1 MKAILIERPG
11 RVRVV
16 ERPMPQPEANELRIR
31 VMASG
36 ICGTDIHIL
45 RGEYLGDY
53 PVIPGHE
60 FSGVVERVGES
71 VTRFQV
77 GDRVAVE
84 PNIAC
89 DNCYNCLHNRQ
100 NFCLN
105 WQAIGVTRP
114 GGLAQ
119 YVAAPE
125 KAVFSIGDLPFE
137 HGAFMEPLSCVLHG
151 IERAEIRLADRVLVF
166 GAGPIGVLLLQA
178 VQLQGSVEVTVVEK
192 NPARAELTLAL
203 GAQRC
208 FLNLE
213 ELKEDR
219 YDVVIDAT
227 GYVPLMARTI
237 DFARH
242 GGTVLLFG
250 VPPAGQLMELEAF
263 KIFRKGL
270 TVLSSFTSV
279 RNSYQAL
286 SLLQSRRVDVAEL
299 ISHRL
304 PLADFERGVEAI
316 EAGSEEVKKVLIL
329 PQETQ
334 G

>member
-1 MKAILIERPG
+1 MKALRIERPNLATL
-11 RVRVV
+11 VDL
-16 ERPMPQPEANELRIR
+16 PIPQPGENEVQIR

-60 FSGVVERVGES
+60 FSGVVEQVGER
-71 VTRFQV
+71 VTRFQA

-114 GGLAQ
+114 GGMAQ
-119 YVAAPE
+119 YVVCPE
-125 KAVFSIGDLPFE
+125 KSAFEIGDLPFE

-151 IERAEIRLADRVLVF
+151 IERAKICLADRVAIL
-166 GAGPIGVLLLQA
+166 GAGPIGILLLQA
-178 VQLQGSVEVTVVEK
+178 AQLQGAVQVTVVEK
-192 NPARAELTLAL
+192 NPARAELARAC
-203 GAQRC
+203 GAFQC
-208 FLNLE
+208 VSQLDDLE
-213 ELKEDR
+213 EDC

-227 GYVPLMARTI
+227 GVIPVMARAV
-237 DFARH
+237 DLARH

-250 VPPAGQLMELEAF
+250 VPPSGQPMELEAF
-263 KIFRKGL
+263 KIFHKGL
-270 TVLSSFTSV
+270 TILSSFTSV
-279 RNSYQAL
+279 RNSYQAVA
-286 SLLQSRRVDVAEL
+286 LLQSKRIDVSGL
-299 ISHRL
+299 ISHQL
-304 PLADFERGVEAI
+304 SLGEFERGVELI
-316 EAGSEEVKKVLIL
+316 EQGLEDVRKVLIV
-329 PQETQ
+329 PQ
-334 G
+334 